1 MIQGGIQ
8 GALVVEDP
16 ILRAAAVAVVAAVGG
31 ATAVVVAAAE
41 AGARAGVQRLK
52 LRVDHLQNL
61 HQDLPAP
68 APALSQ
74 GPCLLEGMLS
84 FFFYVY
90 AKDSLDNV
98 A

>member
-8 GALVVEDP
+8 GALAVEDP
-16 ILRAAAVAVVAAVGG
+16 ILRAEAAAVVAAVG
-31 ATAVVVAAAE
+31 VAAAE
-41 AGARAGVQRLK
+41 AGARAGVQRLN
-52 LRVDHLQNL
+52 LRVDRLQNL
-61 HQDLPAP
+61 HRDLLAP

-74 GPCLLEGMLS
+74 GHLLREGMLR

-90 AKDSLDNV
+90 AKDSPDNI